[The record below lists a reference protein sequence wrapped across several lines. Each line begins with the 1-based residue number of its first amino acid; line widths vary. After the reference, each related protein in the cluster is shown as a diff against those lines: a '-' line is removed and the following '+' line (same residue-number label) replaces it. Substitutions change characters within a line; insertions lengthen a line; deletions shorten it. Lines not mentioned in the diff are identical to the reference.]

1 MVDWKFLREH
11 RKETREVKIAEDL
24 FIGRENETVL
34 ISGPCSIES
43 WEQIEEVAQ
52 SLVKNDIKIIRAG
65 CYKPRTNPYSFRG
78 LEEEGLKMLA
88 EIRKKYGLKVITEVK
103 DSTQVQ
109 TVLKYADIVQIGAKA
124 MWDYGILAQLSES
137 RKPVLVK
144 RAFGATTQ
152 EACQIVEYLLHGGN
166 ENVMIC
172 ERGIRTFEP
181 NTRFTLDLCGAEW
194 IKKQTNIPVV
204 LDPSHAMGFRYGV
217 PSLALA
223 CMATKPAAIMIES
236 HPDPDKAKSDASQQI
251 DLNNLS
257 ETVKK
262 LKKVANAVDSKLI

>member
-1 MVDWKFLREH
+1 MKKWKFSRESQ
-11 RKETREVKIAEDL
+11 KETRIIKIDEDL
-24 FIGRENETVL
+24 FIGREDETVL

-43 WEQIEEVAQ
+43 WDQIEKVAKT
-52 SLVKNDIKIIRAG
+52 LIDNDIKIIRAG

-88 EIRKKYGLKVITEVK
+88 EVRNKYGLKVITEVK
-103 DSTQVQ
+103 DATQVQ

-137 RKPVLVK
+137 KKPVLVK

-152 EACQIVEYLLHGGN
+152 EVCQIVEYLLDGGN

-194 IKKQTNIPVV
+194 IKKHSNVPVV

-236 HPDPDKAKSDASQQI
+236 HPEPDKAKSDASQQI
-251 DLNNLS
+251 DLDNLS

-262 LKKVANAVDSKLI
+262 LKKVANAVDSRLI